1 MRSKTII
8 IVVTA
13 GILLILVVVILRAR
27 KNETYVIGE
36 QHAKAVAVEQQRKQN
51 ESGGKSPMP
60 ATQYDASRG
69 EESLISP
76 TKNSLDSELVAL
88 SQKFAK
94 SDAQARA
101 EMRRSISMDEFNTLI
116 TFANRAA
123 VFAMR
128 EKSVEWINNA
138 LTAVAMIEAK
148 RTDPRDILMPLSLLY
163 HSAKRIGANPDQLFR
178 DAAKLSEPDVAT
190 ILTEYVERSA
200 EDKDLRTAWG
210 YDEVQTEGGIGF
222 IGWQNRKFQPAG
234 DLKKVIIEIAN
245 LIAKDKYQPSSVEVA
260 SELPAVWLR
269 PKENPSVPSA
279 LEKVRAGASVMAQPR
294 PNEHPSYKSQM
305 LMIFLVEMPDE
316 AAAKELQDISV
327 KTRPASYSM
336 LGIVNGKLF
345 CLVVGRSVQ
354 QGVPSFETPESLP
367 RFAPGITEILRRY
380 SSK

>member
-1 MRSKTII
+1 MRSKTLV
-8 IVVTA
+8 IVLAA

-36 QHAKAVAVEQQRKQN
+36 QYAKAVAVEQQRKQN
-51 ESGGKSPMP
+51 ESGRNSPMP
-60 ATQYDASRG
+60 ATQYDGSRG
-69 EESLISP
+69 EESLINP

-88 SQKFAK
+88 CQTFAK
-94 SDAQARA
+94 SDAKARA
-101 EMRRSISMDEFNTLI
+101 EMRASISMDEFNTLI

-128 EKSVEWINNA
+128 EKNVAWINNA
-138 LTAVAMIEAK
+138 LSAIAMIEAG

-163 HSAKRIGANPDQLFR
+163 HSAKRIGVNPDQLFR
-178 DAAKLSEPDVAT
+178 DAGKLSEPDVT
-190 ILTEYVERSA
+190 TLLTEYVERPA
-200 EDKDLRTAWG
+200 EAKDLRTSWG

-222 IGWQNRKFQPAG
+222 IGWQARNYQPTV

-245 LIAKDKYQPSSVEVA
+245 FVAKDKYQPSSVEVA

-269 PKENPSVPSA
+269 PKENPSVTSV
-279 LEKVRAGASVMAQPR
+279 LEKVRAAASIMAELR

-316 AAAKELQDISV
+316 GAVKDLQDISV

-336 LGIVNGKLF
+336 LGVLNGKLF
-345 CLVVGRSVQ
+345 CLVVARSVQ
-354 QGVPSFETPESLP
+354 QGVPSFETRESLP
-367 RFAPGITEILRRY
+367 RFAPGITEILHRY
-380 SSK
+380 SSR

>member
-1 MRSKTII
+1 
-8 IVVTA
+8 
-13 GILLILVVVILRAR
+13 VVILRAR

-36 QHAKAVAVEQQRKQN
+36 QYAKAVAVEQQRKQN
-51 ESGGKSPMP
+51 QTGQKSPMP
-60 ATQYDASRG
+60 AGQYDSSHG
-69 EESLISP
+69 EESLINP

-88 SQKFAK
+88 CQRFAK

-101 EMRRSISMDEFNTLI
+101 DMRTSISMEEFNTLL
-116 TFANRAA
+116 TFGNRAA

-128 EKSVEWINNA
+128 EKSVEWINNG
-138 LTAVAMIEAK
+138 LTAIAMIEAK
-148 RTDPRDILMPLSLLY
+148 RIDARNIFMPLSLLY
-163 HSAKRIGANPDQLFR
+163 HSAKRIGANPDQLLR
-178 DAAKLSEPDVAT
+178 DTSKLAEPNVAT
-190 ILTEYVERSA
+190 LLTDYVERPA
-200 EDKDLRTAWG
+200 EGKDLRTAWG

-222 IGWQNRKFQPAG
+222 IGWQNRKYEPTG

-245 LIAKDKYQPSSVEVA
+245 LVAKDKYQPSSVEVA

-279 LEKVRAGASVMAQPR
+279 LEKVRAGASVLAELR

-327 KTRPASYSM
+327 KTRAASYSM

-354 QGVPSFETPESLP
+354 QGVASFETPESLP

-380 SSK
+380 SGK